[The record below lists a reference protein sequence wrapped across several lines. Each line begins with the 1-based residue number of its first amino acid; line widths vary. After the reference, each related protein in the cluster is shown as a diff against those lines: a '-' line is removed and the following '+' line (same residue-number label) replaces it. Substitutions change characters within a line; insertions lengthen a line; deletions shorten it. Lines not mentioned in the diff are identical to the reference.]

1 MRTWSKLRWLVI
13 VGLIWVG
20 LIVVA
25 VYFKVIEPED
35 FFSSPTASRDLP
47 GFKEESSVGIVEP
60 KKWEIDEAR
69 PASDVMAELTRID
82 GVNDDFMLNWKGEP
96 EAVAVPQK
104 ENWTTG
110 MMGDDAIELVA
121 FATWVPQ
128 ADDALGENAQ
138 WEITPIFR
146 DPKTLNEITKDKM
159 KALGI
164 PDSFCSMSPPKE
176 YISGKMRLIFRTST
190 MEYVRFVTI
199 SGANDRT
206 KAKVTYDLESLGEEE
221 PNQRKIGEWAYYD
234 TALVTWHDAPVKFN
248 AIALTGEPIVKS
260 LEQKLGA
267 QVNFDD
273 FLRMQWVAPAD
284 GNVTDETS
292 SYQGFVKAAGLKGE
306 GAAELFIEINPNEER
321 DKITLGD
328 LEYGHPATEEAVFE
342 KLIEKTQIAL
352 NGESL
357 PENILSSDILYEG
370 GYWEYISVEAAQKL
384 VPEWAD
390 FIAKHAT
397 IPEPVPDN
405 IETAMWL
412 KVKQPAY
419 DWHPK
424 TLVRISSDEYRD
436 HCGWIREDG
445 SVEWRWDSEEEENA
459 INLHSTRQMADM
471 SKPMTVVFLPKM
483 GEMNFEIGGM
493 PDLPNSADIP
503 DLFDMKLP
511 RITLPE
517 NPESAEDRMIQL
529 ICVVTQ
535 NGWDI
540 NNKWKTDAPKE
551 LPSDRTFRDKTPQE
565 LLNWYLQVTPGAHID
580 YDEAEQVLSF
590 NKEEESLWDK
600 TKAFFSEMIDK
611 VRI

>member
-1 MRTWSKLRWLVI
+1 
-13 VGLIWVG
+13 
-20 LIVVA
+20 
-25 VYFKVIEPED
+25 
-35 FFSSPTASRDLP
+35 
-47 GFKEESSVGIVEP
+47 
-60 KKWEIDEAR
+60 
-69 PASDVMAELTRID
+69 
-82 GVNDDFMLNWKGEP
+82 
-96 EAVAVPQK
+96 
-104 ENWTTG
+104 
-110 MMGDDAIELVA
+110 
-121 FATWVPQ
+121 
-128 ADDALGENAQ
+128 
-138 WEITPIFR
+138 
-146 DPKTLNEITKDKM
+146 M

-164 PDSFCSMSPPKE
+164 PDSFRSMSPPKE

-234 TALVTWHDAPVKFN
+234 TALVTWYDAPVKFN

-306 GAAELFIEINPNEER
+306 GAAELFIEINSNEER

-390 FIAKHAT
+390 FIAKHVT
-397 IPEPVPDN
+397 
-405 IETAMWL
+405 
-412 KVKQPAY
+412 
-419 DWHPK
+419 
-424 TLVRISSDEYRD
+424 
-436 HCGWIREDG
+436 
-445 SVEWRWDSEEEENA
+445 
-459 INLHSTRQMADM
+459 
-471 SKPMTVVFLPKM
+471 
-483 GEMNFEIGGM
+483 
-493 PDLPNSADIP
+493 NSRA
-503 DLFDMKLP
+503 
-511 RITLPE
+511 
-517 NPESAEDRMIQL
+517 
-529 ICVVTQ
+529 
-535 NGWDI
+535 G
-540 NNKWKTDAPKE
+540 
-551 LPSDRTFRDKTPQE
+551 
-565 LLNWYLQVTPGAHID
+565 PG
-580 YDEAEQVLSF
+580 
-590 NKEEESLWDK
+590 
-600 TKAFFSEMIDK
+600 
-611 VRI
+611 